1 MDNESIINMNSLI
14 KSGLLN
20 QSNYMYFDQK
30 NGFGEHKPLAI
41 ELLKKTVSIL
51 DEFNINY
58 FLISGTLLGYVRHND
73 FIPWDDD
80 IDLIV
85 DKTILEKLPLIYS
98 KYKSDLIF
106 INRENFLI
114 KLCSRK
120 GIEVNNKHINR
131 YVINPYDKY
140 KWPFIDLFIYD
151 YNSPELQS
159 KPQIQH
165 QTNIIKF
172 FDKKWL
178 ANYFFPC
185 KTVDFLGCHVKIPNN
200 PDYFLRINFGN
211 DYMTTLKSNKYNHR
225 QEIPNGKVKEIK
237 K

>member
-1 MDNESIINMNSLI
+1 MDNKSVINMNNLA

-20 QSNYMYFDQK
+20 QSNYLYFDQR
-30 NGFGEHKPLAI
+30 NGFGEYKPLAI
-41 ELLKKTVSIL
+41 ELLKKTISIL

-85 DKTILEKLPLIYS
+85 DKTILEKLPSIYT

-131 YVINPYDKY
+131 FVINPLDRY

-151 YNSPELQS
+151 YT
-159 KPQIQH
+159 PQFM
-165 QTNIIKF
+165 TF
-172 FDKKWL
+172 FEKKWL
-178 ANYFFPC
+178 NSYFFPS
-185 KTVDFLGCHVKIPNN
+185 KNVEFLGSMVKIPNN

-225 QEIPNGKVKEIK
+225 KEIPNGKVKEIK
-237 K
+237 SK